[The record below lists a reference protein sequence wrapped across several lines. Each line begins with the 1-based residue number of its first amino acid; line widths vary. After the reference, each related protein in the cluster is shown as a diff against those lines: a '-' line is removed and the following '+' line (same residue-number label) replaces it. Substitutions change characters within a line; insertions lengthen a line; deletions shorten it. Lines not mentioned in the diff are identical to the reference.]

1 MQILK
6 KQGIVIFW
14 IVLLIHCAFIYF
26 GKTEYRHISKL
37 FLMPILIG
45 YLFMNV
51 SRNAYPTS
59 KTILYTGLF
68 AAFIG
73 DLLLIFN
80 GTSFFIGGMLAF
92 IITHIAYTKFF
103 LKCSNVRL
111 SKATEFV
118 IAAVLVTI
126 VAVKLLDFLKP
137 YLGDMVW
144 PVKIYMAA
152 IAIMTAS
159 AANLLSNSLLKVI
172 AITYFVPGA
181 VLFVLSD
188 AVLAAN
194 HFLYKNDFL
203 DIVVMLSYGC
213 AQCLMVQGFARY
225 LKA

>member
-1 MQILK
+1 MHFIK
-6 KQGIVIFW
+6 KQGILIFW
-14 IVLLIHCAFIYF
+14 IVLFIHCAFIYL
-26 GKTEYRHISKL
+26 GRSDYRHFSKL
-37 FLMPILIG
+37 LLMPILIV

-59 KTILYTGLF
+59 KKIIYTGLF

-92 IITHIAYTKFF
+92 IITHIAYTAFF
-103 LKCSNVRL
+103 LKCCNIRF

-118 IAAVLVTI
+118 IAAVLVTV

-137 YLGDMVW
+137 YLGDMIW

-159 AANLLSNSLLKVI
+159 AANLLSNSLLKVS
-172 AITYFVPGA
+172 ATTYFIPGA

-188 AVLAAN
+188 SVLAAN
-194 HFLYKNDFL
+194 HFLYKDHFL
-203 DIVVMLSYGC
+203 DIVVMFSYGY
-213 AQCLMVQGFARY
+213 AQCLMVQGFTRY